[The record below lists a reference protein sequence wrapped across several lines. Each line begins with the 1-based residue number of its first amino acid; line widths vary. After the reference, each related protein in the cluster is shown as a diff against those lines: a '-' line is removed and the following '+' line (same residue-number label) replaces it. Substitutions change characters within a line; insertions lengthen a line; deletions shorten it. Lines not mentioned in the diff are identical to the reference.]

1 AHRSNRIR
9 QRQPRIERRARGAF
23 ARTRLPQALRLALGG
38 LIVGALSIRVPEVW
52 GNGYSV
58 VNGFL
63 HAPWLWQTVAL
74 VLVCKVGATAA
85 SAGSG
90 AVGGVFTPT
99 LFCGAALG
107 LLYGTGMHA
116 LLPGAAPVP
125 VSYAVVGMGALL
137 AATTHAPLMSILMIF
152 EMTLS
157 YQVVL
162 PLMLACITGYV
173 TAHATG
179 APSVYARALAR
190 NRDDTL
196 RLPPASSP

>member
-1 AHRSNRIR
+1 M
-9 QRQPRIERRARGAF
+9 
-23 ARTRLPQALRLALGG
+23 
-38 LIVGALSIRVPEVW
+38 
-52 GNGYSV
+52 
-58 VNGFL
+58 VNAFL
-63 HAPWLWQTVAL
+63 HEPWLWQTVAL
-74 VLVCKVGATAA
+74 VLICKVVATAS

-116 LLPGAAPVP
+116 LLPDAAPVP

-173 TAHATG
+173 TAHAAG

-190 NRDDTL
+190 NRQDAGDDAQH
-196 RLPPASSP
+196 LPAPSDGTQK